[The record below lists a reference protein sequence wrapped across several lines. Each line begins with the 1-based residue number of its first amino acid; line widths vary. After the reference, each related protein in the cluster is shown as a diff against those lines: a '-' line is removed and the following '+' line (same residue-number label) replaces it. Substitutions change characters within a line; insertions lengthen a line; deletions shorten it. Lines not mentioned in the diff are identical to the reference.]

1 VGDLQK
7 ASFRLFKDYTDP
19 IIQFVPELK
28 QTLKQAGMPYTVQEY
43 VSMVIT
49 ICIALFAVQLPIYSF
64 VFGFMFKDFL
74 FGFLFAAFA
83 TFALTAGIFYG
94 ILQYPRLI
102 IQGKGKDIDNS
113 LPFAAMYL
121 STISGS
127 KLPLFKTFDIF
138 SKFLKYGEVVRQIN
152 NINEDVKIFGLDIAT
167 ALERAIERSPSKNFR
182 EVLYGMLSTLR
193 SGANMNIYL
202 KQKST
207 NFMADYRRQLYEF
220 SHALT
225 VYVEIYLTSIVLGAI
240 FFTVLTAIISGISGT
255 AQNIIMLQF
264 FLIFVFMPLIS
275 VVFIYLVKSATPGG
289 E

>member
-1 VGDLQK
+1 MGELQK
-7 ASFRLFKDYTDP
+7 LSFRLFKDYSDP
-19 IIQFVPELK
+19 VIQFVPELK
-28 QTLKQAGMPYTVQEY
+28 SHLKQAGMPYTTQEY

-49 ICIALFAVQLPIYSF
+49 VSIVAFAVQLPVLSF
-64 VFGFMFKDFL
+64 AFSFFFSDFL
-74 FGFLFAAFA
+74 FGFLLAALA
-83 TFALTAGIFYG
+83 TFAITAGIFYG
-94 ILQYPRLI
+94 LLQYPRVD
-102 IQGKGKDIDNS
+102 IQSKGKDIDNS

-138 SKFLKYGEVVRQIN
+138 SKFMKYGEMVKQIN
-152 NINEDVKIFGLDIAT
+152 NINEDIKIFGLDVGT
-167 ALERAIERSPSKNFR
+167 AIERAIERSPSKNLR
-182 EVLYGMLSTLR
+182 EMLYGMLSTLR

-202 KQKST
+202 KEKSA
-207 NFMADYRRQLYEF
+207 NFMAEYRRQLFEF

-240 FFTVLTAIISGISGT
+240 FFTVLTAIISGISG
-255 AQNIIMLQF
+255 AGGDVILLQF

-275 VVFIYLVKSATPGG
+275 VVFIYLIKSATPGG

>member
-1 VGDLQK
+1 MGGLQK
-7 ASFRLFKDYTDP
+7 ISFRLFKDYSDNVTP
-19 IIQFVPELK
+19 LVPDLK
-28 QTLKQAGMPYTVQEY
+28 TNLKQAGMPYTVQEY
-43 VSMVIT
+43 ISMVIT
-49 ICIALFAVQLPIYSF
+49 IGVIAFAIQLPLFSF
-64 VFGFMFKDFL
+64 LFGFVYSDFL
-74 FGFLFAAFA
+74 FGFLFAALAAF
-83 TFALTAGIFYG
+83 GITSIVFYG
-94 ILQYPRLI
+94 LLHYPRLI
-102 IQGKGKDIDNS
+102 IKAKGKEVDNA

-127 KLPLFKTFDIF
+127 KLPLYKTFDIF

-152 NINEDVKIFGLDIAT
+152 NINEDIKIFGLDVAT

-182 EVLYGMLSTLR
+182 EMLYGMLSTTR

-202 KQKST
+202 KEKSAS
-207 NFMADYRRQLYEF
+207 FMNEYRRQLFEF

-225 VYVEIYLTSIVLGAI
+225 VYVEIYLTSIVIGAI

-255 AQNIIMLQF
+255 GSNIIMLQF

-275 VVFIYLVKSATPGG
+275 IVFIYMIKSATPGG